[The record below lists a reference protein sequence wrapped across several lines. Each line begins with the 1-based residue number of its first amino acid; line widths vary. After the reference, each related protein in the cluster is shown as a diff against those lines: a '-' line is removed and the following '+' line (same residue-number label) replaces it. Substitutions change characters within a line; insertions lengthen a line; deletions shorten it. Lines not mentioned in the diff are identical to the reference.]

1 MNIVVY
7 LGARTGKNPLFR
19 EKARELG
26 AWIAG
31 QGHRLVYGGS
41 AIGLM
46 GELADA
52 VLSAGGEVTGV
63 EPRFFVDA
71 VLQHQGV
78 QELIVVDW
86 PLVQKGAVSLVS
98 EFGKTKEIFA
108 VSKSAVIGGSFA
120 RGLGVHDFWE
130 PLQRG
135 VATCVGPY
143 AAGQK
148 ETVTTLVR
156 EGVIA
161 QLQSV
166 SEYSRRNKP
175 DVRLVQTFLAHES
188 AKISDSYQQ
197 LLEFLKNLLK

>member
-52 VLSAGGEVTGV
+52 ALSAGGEVTGV

-71 VLQHQGV
+71 VLQHKGV
-78 QELIVVDW
+78 QDLIVVETMQERK
-86 PLVQKGAVSLVS
+86 QKMISLGDAFIAFPGGTGTLEEIS
-98 EFGKTKEIFA
+98 EIISMTCLGLTDKPCIIYNINGYYNILADYLDQMVAEGFMTPENRGKIF
-108 VSKSAVIGGSFA
+108 FA
-120 RGLGVHDFWE
+120 EDTE
-130 PLQRG
+130 
-135 VATCVGPY
+135 
-143 AAGQK
+143 
-148 ETVTTLVR
+148 
-156 EGVIA
+156 
-161 QLQSV
+161 
-166 SEYSRRNKP
+166 
-175 DVRLVQTFLAHES
+175 DLAS
-188 AKISDSYQQ
+188 ILRQG
-197 LLEFLKNLLK
+197 

>member
-52 VLSAGGEVTGV
+52 ALSAGGEVTGV

-78 QELIVVDW
+78 QELIVVETMQERK
-86 PLVQKGAVSLVS
+86 QKMISLGDAFIAFPGGTGTLEELS
-98 EFGKTKEIFA
+98 EIISMTCLGLTDKPCIIYNINGYYNILADYLDQMVEEGFMTAENREKIF
-108 VSKSAVIGGSFA
+108 FA
-120 RGLGVHDFWE
+120 EDTADLE
-130 PLQRG
+130 PILRKG
-135 VATCVGPY
+135 
-143 AAGQK
+143 
-148 ETVTTLVR
+148 
-156 EGVIA
+156 
-161 QLQSV
+161 
-166 SEYSRRNKP
+166 
-175 DVRLVQTFLAHES
+175 
-188 AKISDSYQQ
+188 
-197 LLEFLKNLLK
+197 

>member
-78 QELIVVDW
+78 QELIVVETMQDRK
-86 PLVQKGAVSLVS
+86 QKMISLGDAFIAFPGGTGTLEEIS
-98 EFGKTKEIFA
+98 EIISMTCLGLTDKPCIIYNINGYYDILADYLDQMVAEGFMTPENRGKIF
-108 VSKSAVIGGSFA
+108 FA
-120 RGLGVHDFWE
+120 EDTE
-130 PLQRG
+130 
-135 VATCVGPY
+135 
-143 AAGQK
+143 
-148 ETVTTLVR
+148 
-156 EGVIA
+156 
-161 QLQSV
+161 
-166 SEYSRRNKP
+166 
-175 DVRLVQTFLAHES
+175 DLAS
-188 AKISDSYQQ
+188 ILRQG
-197 LLEFLKNLLK
+197 

>member
-31 QGHRLVYGGS
+31 QGHRLIYGGS

-52 VLSAGGEVTGV
+52 ALSAGGEVTGV

-78 QELIVVDW
+78 QELIVVETMQERK
-86 PLVQKGAVSLVS
+86 QKMISLGDAFIAFPGGTGTLEEIS
-98 EFGKTKEIFA
+98 EIISMTCLGLTDKPCIIYNINGYYNILADYLDQMVAEGFMTPENRGKIF
-108 VSKSAVIGGSFA
+108 FA
-120 RGLGVHDFWE
+120 
-130 PLQRG
+130 
-135 VATCVGPY
+135 
-143 AAGQK
+143 
-148 ETVTTLVR
+148 
-156 EGVIA
+156 
-161 QLQSV
+161 
-166 SEYSRRNKP
+166 
-175 DVRLVQTFLAHES
+175 ES
-188 AKISDSYQQ
+188 TAD
-197 LLEFLKNLLK
+197 LESILRQG

>member
-26 AWIAG
+26 VWIAG

-52 VLSAGGEVTGV
+52 ALSEGGEVTGV

-78 QELIVVDW
+78 QDLIVVETMQERK
-86 PLVQKGAVSLVS
+86 QKMISLGDAFIAFPGGTGTLEEIS
-98 EFGKTKEIFA
+98 EIISMTCLGLTDKPCIIYNINGYYDDLFRFLDRMEQENFFGNEDRNNVIEVTCLEDIEKTLE
-108 VSKSAVIGGSFA
+108 
-120 RGLGVHDFWE
+120 
-130 PLQRG
+130 
-135 VATCVGPY
+135 T
-143 AAGQK
+143 AGMSD
-148 ETVTTLVR
+148 TGRNRL
-156 EGVIA
+156 
-161 QLQSV
+161 
-166 SEYSRRNKP
+166 YSG
-175 DVRLVQTFLAHES
+175 
-188 AKISDSYQQ
+188 
-197 LLEFLKNLLK
+197 

>member
-52 VLSAGGEVTGV
+52 ALSEGGEVTGV

-78 QELIVVDW
+78 QDLIVVETMQERK
-86 PLVQKGAVSLVS
+86 QKMISLGDAFIAFPGGTGTLEEIS
-98 EFGKTKEIFA
+98 EIISMTCLGLTDKPCIIYNINGYYNILADYLDQMVAEGFMTPENRGKIF
-108 VSKSAVIGGSFA
+108 FA
-120 RGLGVHDFWE
+120 
-130 PLQRG
+130 
-135 VATCVGPY
+135 
-143 AAGQK
+143 
-148 ETVTTLVR
+148 
-156 EGVIA
+156 EGTA
-161 QLQSV
+161 DL
-166 SEYSRRNKP
+166 
-175 DVRLVQTFLAHES
+175 ES
-188 AKISDSYQQ
+188 ILRQG
-197 LLEFLKNLLK
+197 

>member
-7 LGARTGKNPLFR
+7 LGARPGKNPLFR

-52 VLSAGGEVTGV
+52 ALSAGGEVTGV

-78 QELIVVDW
+78 QDLIVVETMQERK
-86 PLVQKGAVSLVS
+86 QKMISLGDAFVAFPGGTGTLEEIS
-98 EFGKTKEIFA
+98 EIISMTCLGLIDKPCIIYNIDGYYNILADYLDQMVAEGFMTPENRGKIF
-108 VSKSAVIGGSFA
+108 FA
-120 RGLGVHDFWE
+120 
-130 PLQRG
+130 
-135 VATCVGPY
+135 
-143 AAGQK
+143 
-148 ETVTTLVR
+148 
-156 EGVIA
+156 EGTA
-161 QLQSV
+161 DL
-166 SEYSRRNKP
+166 
-175 DVRLVQTFLAHES
+175 ES
-188 AKISDSYQQ
+188 ILRQG
-197 LLEFLKNLLK
+197 

>member
-78 QELIVVDW
+78 QDLIVVETMQERK
-86 PLVQKGAVSLVS
+86 QKMISLGDAFIAFPGGTGTLEEIS
-98 EFGKTKEIFA
+98 EIISMTCLGLIDKPCIIYNIDGYYNILSDYLDQMVAEGFMTPENRGKSFFA
-108 VSKSAVIGGSFA
+108 EGTADLESIL
-120 RGLGVHDFWE
+120 R
-130 PLQRG
+130 QR
-135 VATCVGPY
+135 
-143 AAGQK
+143 
-148 ETVTTLVR
+148 
-156 EGVIA
+156 
-161 QLQSV
+161 
-166 SEYSRRNKP
+166 
-175 DVRLVQTFLAHES
+175 
-188 AKISDSYQQ
+188 
-197 LLEFLKNLLK
+197 